1 MDKKFAS
8 QIILL
13 LVVTFSALAYAT
25 GKFPGLDFLSLSKPS
40 IMKDLKIDNTVIK
53 VEVADD
59 SAKRKVGLGGRD
71 SLATDTGMLF
81 VFDSPVKPQFWMKNV
96 KFPLDIIWIKNMTV
110 VDIIRNAAV
119 PAPDVADDALPRYVP
134 NQEVDM
140 VLEVNAGFVDSKGIK
155 NGDTIN

>member
-1 MDKKFAS
+1 
-8 QIILL
+8 
-13 LVVTFSALAYAT
+13 
-25 GKFPGLDFLSLSKPS
+25 
-40 IMKDLKIDNTVIK
+40 MKDIKIGSTVIK

-59 SAKRKVGLGGRD
+59 SSKRKIGLGGRD

-110 VDIIRNAAV
+110 VDIIKNAAV
-119 PAPDVADDALPRYVP
+119 PPPDVADDALPRYVP

-140 VLEVNAGFVDSKGIK
+140 VLEVNAGFVDSKGIQ